1 MEERQRKPHAII
13 IPFCFQGH
21 ITPAINLALKL
32 ASKGFTLTY
41 IHTEFIHHS
50 ISKAHNHNSSTEVD
64 FFAEARKSGLD
75 IHYSTISDG
84 FPPEFDR
91 DLNFDEFWDS
101 MFRDFPVRVD
111 ELVGKTIQSN
121 PSSVYFLIA
130 DTFYSWPAAIAEK
143 YSLVNVSLWTEP
155 AIVFAIDY
163 HLDLLRQNGHLPWN
177 GDLVHQIDYIPGV
190 QPISKRDL
198 MSYLQD
204 DDVTTTLLKIVIKGF
219 EQVKKADFILC
230 NTIHE
235 LESGSLSTLNLGKP
249 TYAIGPINFDTT
261 FTKIS
266 VAKSIWPESDC
277 TQWLN
282 SKPPGSVLY
291 ISFGSIAQSNK
302 QDIGEIANALL
313 LTGVNFIWIL
323 RPDIAGPDETDI
335 LPDGF
340 NNRVKGRGLILSW
353 CNQNIVLSHE
363 SVGGF
368 ITHCGWN
375 SVLESIWYGVPMI
388 CYPFIA
394 DQPTNR
400 KLVVSDWKIG
410 INLCD
415 GEQLTMKEVAQ
426 KINLLMS
433 GKTSDDLKQEMKKVS
448 KIMHSALDMDGS
460 SQRNF
465 VQFLENLKVKLYE
478 RIEEVPSI
486 G

>member
-1 MEERQRKPHAII
+1 MAERHIKPHAII
-13 IPFCFQGH
+13 IPFCYQGH
-21 ITPAINLALKL
+21 IIPAINLALKL
-32 ASKGFTLTY
+32 ASKGFTITY
-41 IHTEFIHHS
+41 IHTEFIHQL
-50 ISKAHNHNSSTEVD
+50 ISEAQNPNSSTEID
-64 FFAEARKSGLD
+64 FFAEARKSGVD
-75 IHYSTISDG
+75 IRYATISDG
-84 FPPEFDR
+84 FPQEFDR
-91 DLNFDEFWDS
+91 YLNFGEFWDS
-101 MFRDFPVRVD
+101 MYRDFPVRVD
-111 ELVGKTIQSN
+111 ELVGKIIQSD
-121 PSSVYFLIA
+121 PSFVHFLIA

-155 AIVFAIDY
+155 ATVFAIDY
-163 HLDLLRQNGHLPWN
+163 HLDLLKQNGHLPFEGN
-177 GDLVHQIDYIPGV
+177 FEHEIDYIPGV
-190 QPISKRDL
+190 QPISKKDL

-204 DDVTTTLLKIVIKGF
+204 DDITLLELVIKGF

-230 NTIHE
+230 NTVHE
-235 LESGSLSTLNLGKP
+235 LESEALSTLNLKHP
-249 TYAIGPINFDTT
+249 TYAIGPINFDNI
-261 FTKIS
+261 FFNIS
-266 VAKSIWPESDC
+266 VAKSLWSESDC

-291 ISFGSIAQSNK
+291 VSFGSVAQSNR

-313 LTGVNFIWIL
+313 LTGVNFILIL
-323 RPDIAGPDETDI
+323 RPDITGPDETDI

-340 NNRVKGRGLILSW
+340 NDRMKDRGLILQW
-353 CNQNIVLSHE
+353 CNQNMVLSHE

-388 CYPFIA
+388 CYPFIT

-415 GEQLTMKEVAQ
+415 GEQLSTVEISQ
-426 KINLLMS
+426 KINILMS
-433 GKTSDDLKQEMKKVS
+433 GKTSDDLKQEMKKVR
-448 KIMHSALDMDGS
+448 KTMHSALDMDGS

-465 VQFLENLKVKLYE
+465 DQFLQDLKVKLYE
-478 RIEEVPSI
+478 RAEEVPSF